1 MLQDKSNR
9 RCVKLVSWKQQ
20 QQQNVTKSFKDLNK
34 WGDNMY
40 L

>member
-9 RCVKLVSWKQQ
+9 CVKLVSWEQ
-20 QQQNVTKSFKDLNK
+20 QQQNIAESFKDLNK
-34 WGDNMY
+34 GGDNMY